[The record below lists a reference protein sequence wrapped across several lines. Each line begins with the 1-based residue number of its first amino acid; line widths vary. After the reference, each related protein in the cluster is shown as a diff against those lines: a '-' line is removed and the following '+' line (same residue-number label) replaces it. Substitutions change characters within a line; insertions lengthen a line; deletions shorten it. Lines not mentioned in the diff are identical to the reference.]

1 MFVRIFSAILVLVAG
16 VMPTASVQA
25 QPGYG
30 PGGPGGEIECRSS
43 GFNYSKCPVPWG
55 GDVQMVRQLSDT
67 QCQRG
72 RNWDFD
78 RRGNFIWVD
87 RGCAGRFAAVGW
99 NPGRDWNKRFSLRCE
114 SNGPQRFCQVDVG
127 ANGKVTLERRESSA
141 SCRDARNWGWNR
153 AGVWVAQ
160 GCRGVFTIDRRW

>member
-1 MFVRIFSAILVLVAG
+1 MIIRIFVAFLVFVVG
-16 VMPTASVQA
+16 VLPTASVQA

-55 GDVQMVRQLSDT
+55 DAQLMRQISDT
-67 QCQRG
+67 QCVRDRTWG
-72 RNWDFD
+72 FD
-78 RRGNFIWVD
+78 RRGGFVWVD

-99 NPGRDWNKRFSLRCE
+99 RPGRDWNQRFSMRCE
-114 SNGPQRFCQVDVG
+114 SDGPQRFCQVDVG
-127 ANGKVTLERRESSA
+127 ANGRVSLDRQESRVPCREGRS
-141 SCRDARNWGWNR
+141 WGWNR
-153 AGVWVAQ
+153 AGVWVSQ